1 MTGRGKPAGPR
12 RPTQEE
18 RRLFETAMGDV
29 APLAGRPTKTGPEA
43 PDGEAPTAP
52 PARREK
58 KQPPAAAPA
67 AKAPLPELRPGV
79 AAGVDRRTFD
89 RLRKGRIR
97 PEARLDLHGMTRDAA
112 HAALRA
118 FIARAQADALRCVA
132 VVTGKGTFREGG
144 GVLQREAPLWLNRP
158 DLRESVL
165 GLCHAPP
172 NDGGTGVLYILL
184 RRKR

>member
-1 MTGRGKPAGPR
+1 MTDRGKPTGPR
-12 RPTQEE
+12 RPTEEE
-18 RRLFETAMGDV
+18 RRLFESAMGDV
-29 APLAGRPTKTGPEA
+29 VRLTGRPAKTGPEA
-43 PDGEAPTAP
+43 PDGEAPPSRA
-52 PARREK
+52 K
-58 KQPPAAAPA
+58 KKKPEAAAAAPA
-67 AKAPLPELRPGV
+67 AKAPLPDLRPGV

-112 HAALRA
+112 HKALRA
-118 FIARAQADALRCVA
+118 FLVRAQADALRCVA